1 MENSDWDEQAIAKG
15 MQRLSNEA
23 RVKEHIKEPLEEMVT
38 PLLKG
43 GEVPFLEATDVAEV
57 LLFIH
62 INLLGYLYSGSD
74 STVHAVK
81 FLREYLGRVD
91 PRYKEVGGLLYDLL
105 RHGWVHRFTPKR
117 LKLDNGVLLDFQYS
131 LDTNRED
138 HIKMVEIVGAKRLL
152 ISLSLLYRD
161 LLAAIDLFANDI
173 RSNQDL
179 SDVFQEAFQARR
191 QPEEENVLRK
201 KSYDRDLDFIYG
213 LLG

>member
-43 GEVPFLEATDVAEV
+43 GEVPFLEATGVAEV

-131 LDTNRED
+131 LDMNRGD
-138 HIKMVEIVGAKRLL
+138 HIKIVEIVGAKRLL